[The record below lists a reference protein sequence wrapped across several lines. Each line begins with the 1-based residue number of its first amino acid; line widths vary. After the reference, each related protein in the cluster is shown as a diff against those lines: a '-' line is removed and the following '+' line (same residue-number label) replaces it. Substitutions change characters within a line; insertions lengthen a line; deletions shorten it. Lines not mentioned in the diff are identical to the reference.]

1 MAAFVSVFVVLGQA
15 FHKNLT
21 SVQKRFRN
29 GCTRRVMT
37 WYFNNFEFQV
47 CFLTGSREE
56 LLMFYLSKM
65 IWCFR
70 LAQSNLKIILSNRQ
84 CVPLLHA
91 WWIYVKHSKRAEHA
105 ETGKFQR
112 KNKSNNQ
119 RPRNLKNKEGDFSN
133 IKLTIIFCVIYF
145 SFDLDASKSGEV
157 YPAIHRRGRLTEST
171 AVVKQ
176 LINESSSSKLK
187 D

>member
-1 MAAFVSVFVVLGQA
+1 MFSIYLCFCLCSPRLSVSQKLNICAKKFRIWFTWLVMAQ
-15 FHKNLT
+15 N
-21 SVQKRFRN
+21 
-29 GCTRRVMT
+29 
-37 WYFNNFEFQV
+37 FNNFEFQV

-119 RPRNLKNKEGDFSN
+119 RPRNLKSKEGDFSN
-133 IKLTIIFCVIYF
+133 IELARIFCVIYF
-145 SFDLDASKSGEV
+145 SFHLDVSKSGEV
-157 YPAIHRRGRLTEST
+157 YPAIHRSGCRVL
-171 AVVKQ
+171 
-176 LINESSSSKLK
+176 LK
-187 D
+187 ALQ

>member
-1 MAAFVSVFVVLGQA
+1 MFGICLCFCLCSPRLSVSQKLNICAKKFRIWFTWLVMA
-15 FHKNLT
+15 
-21 SVQKRFRN
+21 RN
-29 GCTRRVMT
+29 
-37 WYFNNFEFQV
+37 FDNFEFQV

-70 LAQSNLKIILSNRQ
+70 LAQSNLKIILSKRQ

-119 RPRNLKNKEGDFSN
+119 RPRNLKNREGDFFN
-133 IKLTIIFCVIYF
+133 FELTIISVLFISHSTWTRQSLVKYTQRF
-145 SFDLDASKSGEV
+145 TEAGAASYWK
-157 YPAIHRRGRLTEST
+157 HC
-171 AVVKQ
+171 
-176 LINESSSSKLK
+176 SS
-187 D
+187 